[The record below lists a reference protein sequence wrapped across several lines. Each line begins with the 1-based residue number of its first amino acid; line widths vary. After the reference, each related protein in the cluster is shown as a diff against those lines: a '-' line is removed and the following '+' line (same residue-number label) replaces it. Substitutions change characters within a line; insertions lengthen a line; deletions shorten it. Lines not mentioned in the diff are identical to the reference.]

1 MGTLTRLG
9 SVPHTGQKSMK
20 SLELKVPPL
29 IIVCV
34 CALAMFGISRLFGK
48 QRFLAGHGDVIGF
61 VFIVAGILVAVAG
74 IVAFRKARTT
84 VNPLRNENIAA
95 LVTSGIYSMTRN
107 PMYVGMLLLL
117 TGFGLLLSSLYS
129 LVMCVVFVLYINRF
143 QIQPEEKM
151 LESIFKNDYVLY
163 KARVRRW
170 V

>member
-1 MGTLTRLG
+1 
-9 SVPHTGQKSMK
+9 
-20 SLELKVPPL
+20 
-29 IIVCV
+29 
-34 CALAMFGISRLFGK
+34 
-48 QRFLAGHGDVIGF
+48 
-61 VFIVAGILVAVAG
+61 
-74 IVAFRKARTT
+74 
-84 VNPLRNENIAA
+84 
-95 LVTSGIYSMTRN
+95 
-107 PMYVGMLLLL
+107 MYVGILLLL